1 MQHQENNK
9 RSLMQP
15 LQNES
20 VEPKQRNQSEE
31 AMEVNKLRML
41 LGAVKK
47 QKLES
52 YQLMADEEI
61 KDALENGKVIY
72 SRKKK

>member
-1 MQHQENNK
+1 MQQL
-9 RSLMQP
+9 R
-15 LQNES
+15 NES
-20 VEPKQRNQSEE
+20 VERKPNQSEE

-52 YQLMADEEI
+52 YQSMTDEEI
-61 KDALENGKVIY
+61 KDALENGKVIW
-72 SRKKK
+72 RRPKKVRN

>member
-1 MQHQENNK
+1 
-9 RSLMQP
+9 
-15 LQNES
+15 
-20 VEPKQRNQSEE
+20 
-31 AMEVNKLRML
+31 MEVNKLRML

>member
-1 MQHQENNK
+1 
-9 RSLMQP
+9 MQP

-20 VEPKQRNQSEE
+20 VERKPNQSKEVRE
-31 AMEVNKLRML
+31 ANKLRML

-52 YQLMADEEI
+52 YQSMTDVEI
-61 KDALENGKVIY
+61 KDALENGKVIW
-72 SRKKK
+72 RRPKRVRN